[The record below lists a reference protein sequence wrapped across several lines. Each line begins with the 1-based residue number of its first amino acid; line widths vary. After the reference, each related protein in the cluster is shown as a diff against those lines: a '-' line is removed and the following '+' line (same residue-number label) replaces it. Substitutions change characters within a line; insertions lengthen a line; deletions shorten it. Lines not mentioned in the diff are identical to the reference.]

1 MAINLIFKVSDF
13 LSLFLL
19 EGLGRW
25 EVICWSVNRF
35 RKCYAVI

>member
-25 EVICWSVNRF
+25 EVI
-35 RKCYAVI
+35 YAGV